1 MCGITGA
8 LALNHKALDIRCA
21 KPMAD
26 ILAHRGPDDA
36 GYLFYHTGCR
46 HERDITFSLHV
57 TDDKFKHLAELL
69 PPIESRAAQG
79 ELHSHDWDLFMGHRR
94 LAILDVSS
102 AGHQPMSELSRNIW
116 LVFNGEIYNFQ
127 ELRAELQALGHRFR
141 TNTDTEVILYAYV
154 EWGIDCVHRFNGMF
168 AFALFDNF
176 RKKFFLVRDRYG
188 IKPLYYS
195 ILEGNEGKRTLLF
208 ASEVKSMLEYS
219 DFKRTL
225 DLEAMVEYF
234 TFQNI
239 FSDKTLYKGVK
250 LLPAGYYVELDLK
263 AVSCN
268 SSCSDDNSGFRFMQY
283 WDYNFTESETC
294 RDERE
299 YVEELRRLFEQAVR
313 RQLVSD
319 VEVGS
324 YLSGGMDSGAISC
337 IAAKHIP
344 NLKTFTIGF
353 DLHSASGL
361 ELGFDERTTS
371 EYLSYLFKTEH
382 YEMVL
387 KSGDMERCLP
397 RFAWHLEEPR
407 VGQSYPNYYAAKLAG
422 SFVKVCLSGCGG
434 DELFGG
440 YPWRYYRAVVNRDFE
455 DYIDKYYLFW
465 QRLIPNSELQ
475 KVFAPVWPQV
485 KHVWTRD
492 IFRGVFAN
500 MDRAPSSPE
509 EYVNRSLY
517 LEAKTFLHGLFV
529 VEDKLSMAHGL
540 ETRVPFMDNDLVDFA
555 MRLPVC
561 FKLGNLQEVIRLDEN
576 ELGDKKSKYFQKT
589 RDGKIVLRKMMEAYV
604 PKEISGGVKQGFSS
618 PDASWFKGESIDL
631 VRRLLL
637 NESAKIYEVMDRKA
651 VGSLIEPHLN
661 GEQNR
666 RLLIWSLI
674 NLEAW
679 MRSHEIEGNV

>member
-141 TNTDTEVILYAYV
+141 TNTDTEVIIYAYV

-195 ILEGNEGKRTLLF
+195 ILEGNEGKQTLLF

-225 DLEAMVEYF
+225 DLEALVEYF

-268 SSCSDDNSGFRFMQY
+268 PSCSDDNSGFRFVQY

-361 ELGFDERTTS
+361 ELGFDERATS

-440 YPWRYYRAVVNRDFE
+440 YPWRYYRAVVNHDFE
-455 DYIDKYYLFW
+455 NYIDKYYSFW

-492 IFRGVFAN
+492 IFRDVFASK
-500 MDRAPSSPE
+500 DRAPTSPE

-540 ETRVPFMDNDLVDFA
+540 ETRVPFMDNDLVEFA

-561 FKLGNLQEVIRLDEN
+561 FKLGNLQEVVRLDEN

-604 PKEISGGVKQGFSS
+604 PGKISGGIKQGFSS
-618 PDASWFKGESIDL
+618 PDASWFKGESIDF
-631 VRRLLL
+631 VRRTLLDGH
-637 NESAKIYEVMDRKA
+637 ARIYGVLCRQSILPM
-651 VGSLIEPHLN
+651 IEQHLA
-661 GEQNR
+661 GEKNR
-666 RLLIWSLI
+666 RLMIWSLL
-674 NLEAW
+674 NVEAW
-679 MRSHEIEGNV
+679 MKENGIQGII